1 MTRTP
6 LFQLTVLGVLL
17 LIVAAH
23 WLSFC
28 RKQGRSLLES
38 WGIPLMIMTF
48 GAGLI
53 LLAPLVVKTGG
64 ITHVSSSPVTVVADR
79 VVSSPTVTI
88 ALIDQVLTEAHSPAQ
103 GLGTVFYQVGVRY
116 GIDPA
121 FALAFFHHESD
132 YGTRGMA
139 VLTHS
144 IGNIRCTPGFP
155 SCIGDYR
162 SYPTWE
168 QGIADW
174 YLLIHD
180 VYVGQGRDTVA
191 TILPMYAPADD
202 GNDVQ
207 AYVRA
212 VMEDVARWR
221 EGRR

>member
-1 MTRTP
+1 MTHSP
-6 LFQLTVLGVLL
+6 LFQL
-17 LIVAAH
+17 VAASMLVLIIVVH
-23 WLSFC
+23 LLSSS
-28 RKQGRSLLES
+28 RKPGRSLLQR
-38 WGIPLMIMTF
+38 WGIPLMVIIL

-53 LLAPLVVKTGG
+53 SLVPLVVKTGG
-64 ITHVSSSPVTVVADR
+64 STQGLPSPATVVADR

-88 ALIDQVLTEAHSPAQ
+88 ALIDQVLTGAHSPAQ
-103 GLGTVFYQVGVRY
+103 GLGTVFYHLGVKS
-116 GIDPA
+116 GIDPV

-162 SYPTWE
+162 SYASWE

-174 YLLIHD
+174 YTLIHD
-180 VYVGQGRDTVA
+180 VYVGHGRDTVA
-191 TILPMYAPADD
+191 TILPMYAPTDD
-202 GNDVQ
+202 GNNVQ
-207 AYVRA
+207 AYLRA